1 MTAKP
6 DSLLTLI
13 APLALEDHLVALLLT
28 IADGF
33 TVHRADGHGREV
45 ALVGANENVRG
56 RGERVCIRLA
66 LHADAVQ
73 PLLGELRAALPDAN
87 VFYWLTPLLDC
98 GRLS

>member
-13 APLALEDHLVALLLT
+13 APVALEDHLVALLL
-28 IADGF
+28 AQAGGF
-33 TVHRADGHGREV
+33 TVHRVDGRGREV

-66 LHADAVQ
+66 LHGEAVQ
-73 PLLGELRAALPDAN
+73 PLLAGLRAALPEAN

-98 GRLS
+98 GRL